1 MINLYFYKNHVMEKN
16 CFKCRKV
23 LPLTEFY
30 KHSQMSDGHLN
41 KCKECAKNDVKG
53 NYLSNKKDDGY
64 LEKERKRGRIKYRK
78 LYSNKINKANPER
91 SKKYNDRY
99 PEKYQVRSLSASLK
113 NPDKTLEK
121 HHWSY
126 NVEHAKNVIW
136 LTKKHHKKAH
146 RFIIYDQERK
156 MYRRFDNNILLDT
169 LEIHNEFIVDCILNQ
184 ED

>member
-1 MINLYFYKNHVMEKN
+1 MEKI

-41 KCKECAKNDVKG
+41 KCKECTKNDVKG
-53 NYLSNKKDDGY
+53 NYLSNKNNNGF
-64 LEKERKRGRIKYRK
+64 LEKERKRGRIKYHQ
-78 LYSNKINKANPER
+78 LYSSNTKKSNKDSIKNYRDK
-91 SKKYNDRY
+91 Y
-99 PEKYQVRSLSASLK
+99 PEKYQVYKMSINLK
-113 NPDKTLEK
+113 NTDKALEK

-136 LTKKHHKKAH
+136 LTKKDHSKAH

-156 MYRRFDNNILLDT
+156 MYRRIDNNILLDT
-169 LEIHNEFIVDCILNQ
+169 LEIHNEYIVDCILNQ